1 MADLTK
7 VCKDCGAS
15 FVITED
21 NKKWFEDRQLQI
33 PERCEACRKKRKNA
47 KKTGGK

>member
-7 VCKDCGAS
+7 VCKDCGTE

-21 NKKWFEDRQLQI
+21 NKKWFEARQLHL
-33 PERCEACRKKRKNA
+33 PERCAACRKQRKNA
-47 KKTGGK
+47 RKTGGK